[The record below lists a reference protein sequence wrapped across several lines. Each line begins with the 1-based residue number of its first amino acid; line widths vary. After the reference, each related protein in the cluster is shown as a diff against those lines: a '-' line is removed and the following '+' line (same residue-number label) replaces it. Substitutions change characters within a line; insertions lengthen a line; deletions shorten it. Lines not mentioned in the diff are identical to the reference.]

1 MKQDRDDFT
10 ATIIGLILGWWG
22 GGGILAIILISYT
35 NILQWVF
42 G

>member
-22 GGGILAIILISYT
+22 GGGDFSY
-35 NILQWVF
+35 NINIVH
-42 G
+42 

>member
-22 GGGILAIILISYT
+22 GGILAIILISYT

>member
-22 GGGILAIILISYT
+22 GGDFSY
-35 NILQWVF
+35 NINIVH
-42 G
+42 

>member
-22 GGGILAIILISYT
+22 WDFSY
-35 NILQWVF
+35 NINIVH
-42 G
+42 